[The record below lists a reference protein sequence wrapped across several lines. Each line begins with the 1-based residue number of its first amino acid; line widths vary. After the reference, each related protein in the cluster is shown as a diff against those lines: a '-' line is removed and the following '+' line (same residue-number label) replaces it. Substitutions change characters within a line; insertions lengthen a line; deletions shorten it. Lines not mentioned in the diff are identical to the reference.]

1 MLIATLP
8 SCARRTAREC
18 RSRPEGAGVD
28 ARAASAVSPAPLHG
42 AAISAPTG
50 HRHRAAGAEPACRFP
65 APACRFPAPAR
76 PASRHIHF
84 LKPTKMENSS

>member
-28 ARAASAVSPAPLHG
+28 ARAASAVSPALLHG

-65 APACRFPAPAR
+65 APAR